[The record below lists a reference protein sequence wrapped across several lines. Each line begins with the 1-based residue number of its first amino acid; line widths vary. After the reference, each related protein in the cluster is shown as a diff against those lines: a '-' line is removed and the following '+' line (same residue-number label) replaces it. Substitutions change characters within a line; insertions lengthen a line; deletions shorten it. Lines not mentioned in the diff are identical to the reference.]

1 MDMDKQK
8 PYKVKIVPLV
18 FGIILIIASI
28 VFRIVST
35 MDFSGN
41 AKYTGKAEAN
51 YSPECTKKEDGQL
64 DCETVITY
72 EVNGETYKL
81 NSGDSDSHYY
91 SSKINVLYDP
101 NNPADAIRDP
111 KDKVKTGS
119 DAYNSWRWDKLKRII
134 PFYIGAF
141 ATILILDAFLGYFI
155 DRFHEKFTNELD
167 KTTRAEEE
175 FKKKKD

>member
-18 FGIILIIASI
+18 IGIILIIASI

-41 AKYTGKAEAN
+41 AKYTGKAEVN

-81 NSGDSDSHYY
+81 TSDDPDSHYY
-91 SSKINVLYDP
+91 PGKILYDP
-101 NNPADAIRDP
+101 SNPADAIRDP
-111 KDKVKTGS
+111 DDKIETGME
-119 DAYNSWRWDKLKRII
+119 AYSSWRWDKLKVAI
-134 PFYIGAF
+134 PFYLGAF
-141 ATILILDAFLGYFI
+141 ATLFILDAFLGYFI
-155 DRFHEKFTNELD
+155 ERAREKLKNKEDEIMRIDDELNKD
-167 KTTRAEEE
+167 KNN
-175 FKKKKD
+175 